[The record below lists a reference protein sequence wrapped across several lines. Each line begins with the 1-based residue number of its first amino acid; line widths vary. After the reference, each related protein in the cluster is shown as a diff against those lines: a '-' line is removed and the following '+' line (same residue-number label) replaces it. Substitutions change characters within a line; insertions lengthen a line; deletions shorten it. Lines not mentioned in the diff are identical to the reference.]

1 MNKNLIDKVK
11 EIFRTE
17 KFADEPINA
26 MVKTKDGDIFMV
38 KDTEVKVGAEI
49 VKMDQDEEVAILDGD
64 YILDDESTLTIAEGK
79 ITVITPKKEED
90 TVVEEEIPAVV
101 EASTEV
107 KMAVIKQ
114 INKWSM
120 DIDQDSL
127 EVGTILTQTWVNGDG
142 SAMEPTTV
150 SSGEYEMENGDLI
163 QVDSNGKIVLIT
175 PKTAET
181 LEESVEMKALRV
193 ELEAFKA
200 EKENFE
206 KEAIEAKLAV
216 ETAKAAE
223 KEAKEAFEKLQKA
236 PAVKAVDTR
245 KFEKTSTKT
254 EDKEFK
260 FSKNNTLSA
269 VQQILKK

>member
-17 KFADEPINA
+17 KFADEPVNA
-26 MVKTKDGDIFMV
+26 MVKTKDGDIFMI

-64 YILDDESTLTIAEGK
+64 YILEDESTLTIKDGM
-79 ITVITPKKEED
+79 ISVITPEVEDAAETTEEGA
-90 TVVEEEIPAVV
+90 VEEV
-101 EASTEV
+101 V

-120 DIDQDSL
+120 DIDQDTL

-163 QVDSNGKIVLIT
+163 QVDSDGKIVLIT
-175 PKTAET
+175 KKGVET
-181 LEESVEMKALRV
+181 PVVDETVVEEMNALKV
-193 ELEAFKA
+193 ELEAIKLA
-200 EKENFE
+200 KENSDNE
-206 KEAIEAKLAV
+206 LKIAQ
-216 ETAKAAE
+216 
-223 KEAKEAFEKLQKA
+223 EAFEKLKKA
-236 PAVKAVDTR
+236 PAVKAIDTR
-245 KFEKTSTKT
+245 KFEKTSAKT
-254 EDKEFK
+254 GEKDFK
-260 FSKNNTLSA
+260 FSKDNNLSA
-269 VQQILKK
+269 VQQILRNK

>member
-17 KFADEPINA
+17 KFADEPVNA
-26 MVKTKDGDIFMV
+26 MVKTKDGDIFMI

-64 YILDDESTLTIAEGK
+64 YILEDESTLTIKDGM
-79 ITVITPKKEED
+79 ISVITPEVEDVAETTEE
-90 TVVEEEIPAVV
+90 VAVEEP
-101 EASTEV
+101 V

-120 DIDQDSL
+120 DIDQDTL

-142 SAMEPTTV
+142 TAMEPTTV
-150 SSGEYEMENGDLI
+150 TSGEYEMENGDLI

-175 PKTAET
+175 KKGTET
-181 LEESVEMKALRV
+181 TPVVEEEVALVIEETEEMKALKV
-193 ELEAFKA
+193 ELEAIKLA
-200 EKENFE
+200 KENSDNE
-206 KEAIEAKLAV
+206 LKIAQ
-216 ETAKAAE
+216 
-223 KEAKEAFEKLQKA
+223 EAFEKLKKA
-236 PAVKAVDTR
+236 PAVKAIDTR

-254 EDKEFK
+254 GEKDFK
-260 FSKNNTLSA
+260 FSKDNNLSA
-269 VQQILKK
+269 VQQILRNK

>member
-17 KFADEPINA
+17 KFADEPVNA
-26 MVKTKDGDIFMV
+26 MVKTKDGDIFMI

-64 YILDDESTLTIAEGK
+64 YILEDESTLTIKDGM
-79 ITVITPKKEED
+79 ISVITPEVEDVAETTEEGA
-90 TVVEEEIPAVV
+90 VEEV
-101 EASTEV
+101 V

-120 DIDQDSL
+120 DIDQDTL

-163 QVDSNGKIVLIT
+163 QVDSDGKIVLIT
-175 PKTAET
+175 KKGVET
-181 LEESVEMKALRV
+181 PVVDETVVEEMNALKV
-193 ELEAFKA
+193 ELEAIKLA
-200 EKENFE
+200 KENSD
-206 KEAIEAKLAV
+206 KELKVAQ
-216 ETAKAAE
+216 
-223 KEAKEAFEKLQKA
+223 EAFEKLKKA
-236 PAVKAVDTR
+236 PAVKAIDTR
-245 KFEKTSTKT
+245 KFEKTSAKT
-254 EDKEFK
+254 TEKDFK
-260 FSKNNTLSA
+260 FSKDNNLSA
-269 VQQILKK
+269 VQQILRNK

>member
-17 KFADEPINA
+17 KFADEPVNA
-26 MVKTKDGDIFMV
+26 MVKTKDGDIFMI

-64 YILDDESTLTIAEGK
+64 YILEDESTLTIKDGM
-79 ITVITPKKEED
+79 ISVITPEVEDVAETTEEGA
-90 TVVEEEIPAVV
+90 VEEV
-101 EASTEV
+101 V

-120 DIDQDSL
+120 DIDQDTL

-163 QVDSNGKIVLIT
+163 QVDSDGKIVLIT
-175 PKTAET
+175 KKGVET
-181 LEESVEMKALRV
+181 PVVDETVIEEMNALKV
-193 ELEAFKA
+193 ELEAIKLA
-200 EKENFE
+200 KENSD
-206 KEAIEAKLAV
+206 KELKVAQ
-216 ETAKAAE
+216 
-223 KEAKEAFEKLQKA
+223 EAFEKLKKA
-236 PAVKAVDTR
+236 PAVKAIDTR
-245 KFEKTSTKT
+245 KFEKTSAKT
-254 EDKEFK
+254 AEKDFK
-260 FSKNNTLSA
+260 FSKDNNLSA
-269 VQQILKK
+269 VQQILRNK

>member
-17 KFADEPINA
+17 KFADEPVNA
-26 MVKTKDGDIFMV
+26 MVKTKDGDIFMI

-64 YILDDESTLTIAEGK
+64 YILEDESTLTIKDGM
-79 ITVITPKKEED
+79 ISVITPEAETPEED
-90 TVVEEEIPAVV
+90 KAEGDVEEAP
-101 EASTEV
+101 V

-120 DIDQDSL
+120 DIDQDTL

-163 QVDSNGKIVLIT
+163 QVDSDGKIVLIT
-175 PKTAET
+175 KKGVET
-181 LEESVEMKALRV
+181 PVVDETVIEEMNALKV
-193 ELEAFKA
+193 ELESIKLA
-200 EKENFE
+200 KENSD
-206 KEAIEAKLAV
+206 KELKIAQ
-216 ETAKAAE
+216 
-223 KEAKEAFEKLQKA
+223 EAFEKLKKA
-236 PAVKAVDTR
+236 PAVKAIDTR

-254 EDKEFK
+254 AEKDFK
-260 FSKNNTLSA
+260 FSKDNNLSA
-269 VQQILKK
+269 VQQILRNK